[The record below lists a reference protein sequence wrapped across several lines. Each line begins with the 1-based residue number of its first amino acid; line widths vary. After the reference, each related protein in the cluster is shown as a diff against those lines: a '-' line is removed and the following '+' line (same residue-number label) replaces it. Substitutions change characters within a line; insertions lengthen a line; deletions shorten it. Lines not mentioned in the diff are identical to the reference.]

1 MFLYDIFTRLLA
13 KICLNA
19 SFIGLSRFI
28 AVCVTS
34 NDFMVLNATL
44 WLTVTHTFKGS
55 RRKLA
60 HWSK

>member
-28 AVCVTS
+28 AFCVTS
-34 NDFMVLNATL
+34 TIYGVERNVVANCHAYI
-44 WLTVTHTFKGS
+44 
-55 RRKLA
+55 
-60 HWSK
+60 